1 MSTERGYSYQ
11 DFLLDPKKMRFSR
24 SQRGSL
30 ILAIDSEEYSDLV
43 IRRSF
48 PLENA
53 NAFIGIFKSDGEE
66 LGMLEN
72 PQDLD
77 PESLQALSN
86 QLDKVYFHPVIL
98 NFNSL
103 DEEFGVLRGEIET
116 TSGTRQLEIRGYR
129 TNVRMLSG
137 NRAIIEDVDGNR
149 YLIENWRTLPQKI
162 REILGL

>member
-72 PQDLD
+72 PQDLA

-129 TNVRMLSG
+129 TNVRILSG
-137 NRAIIEDVDGNR
+137 NRVIIEDVDGNR
-149 YLIENWRTLPQKI
+149 YLIENWHALPQKI